1 VHFTHQNDVQRHKII
16 FLPKYYFEREKVSR
30 VDCFTGN
37 FHTFARLFKET
48 ASVTAAIFCQ

>member
-1 VHFTHQNDVQRHKII
+1 VYFTDQNNVQGHKII
-16 FLPKYYFEREKVSR
+16 FFPKFYFETEKVSR
-30 VDCFTGN
+30 VGCFTGN